1 MKLTHAHQNQT
12 TEGKE
17 SILTCPQ
24 NIKISDLFTESEK
37 EDSEDQDDAAGEQ
50 TSSLPVQCKFSGDNE
65 PFYLKE
71 SGVKGAPLY
80 DTNTYNE
87 LEHIV
92 SLTLVPCFDEVS
104 TTTAETAD

>member
-1 MKLTHAHQNQT
+1 MSLLRISDFD
-12 TEGKE
+12 
-17 SILTCPQ
+17 SIDKVEVYLIVII
-24 NIKISDLFTESEK
+24 NVKISDLFTESEK
-37 EDSEDQDDAAGEQ
+37 EDSEDKDDAAGEQ
-50 TSSLPVQCKFSGDNE
+50 TSSLPVQCNFSGDNE

-71 SGVKGAPLY
+71 SGVKGTPLY